1 MYGLRTNIRDWP
13 KKYGIR
19 RTRAC
24 STLTSFDSH
33 RLTSPI
39 LYSLHAMI
47 KAGPMFSCAVSLK
60 ELTYHLGTDMEHE
73 EERGGGREE
82 EAKDKRRTNPGTE
95 RYA

>member
-1 MYGLRTNIRDWP
+1 
-13 KKYGIR
+13 
-19 RTRAC
+19 
-24 STLTSFDSH
+24 
-33 RLTSPI
+33 
-39 LYSLHAMI
+39 MI